1 MPGTQSQ
8 GATSQPGL
16 NLQNGWGGHFA
27 SATRTSQVKHILRY
41 HLSFHHVLFSLF
53 SPHELKCREE
63 SKIKPRWK
71 TKQAVEPCWL
81 RLTAPQRRH
90 LSN

>member
-16 NLQNGWGGHFA
+16 NLQNGWGGRFA

-53 SPHELKCREE
+53 
-63 SKIKPRWK
+63 PRM
-71 TKQAVEPCWL
+71 
-81 RLTAPQRRH
+81 
-90 LSN
+90 S